1 MDIRG
6 LTMKLLSS
14 IDKHILNFWYT
25 APSERLWAYLATL
38 PALLLIIYGLA
49 QLTK

>member
-1 MDIRG
+1 
-6 LTMKLLSS
+6 MKLLSF
-14 IDKHILNFWYT
+14 IDTHILNFWYT

-38 PALLLIIYGLA
+38 PVLLLIIDGLA